1 MEFNENHQVP
11 TTKKKKLDYC
21 HIRTLEASFEAAS
34 GRFGTYNFRE
44 YFARKVRHKFDR
56 QLPAILGTSSTHS
69 VMGVVDE
76 ERLANAD
83 GTTRDKLLDWWQSSL
98 DELAVLER
106 ASIMNRLFEAPH
118 LVVEQAPNF
127 GSSPAHKTSENPAD
141 PLSKPK
147 A

>member
-1 MEFNENHQVP
+1 MLVRLPGRLSGQ
-11 TTKKKKLDYC
+11 

-44 YFARKVRHKFDR
+44 YFGRKVRHKFDR
-56 QLPAILGTSSTHS
+56 ELPTILGGTSSAHS
-69 VMGVVDE
+69 GKGVVDE

-83 GTTRDKLLDWWQSSL
+83 GTTKDKLLQWWQSSL

-106 ASIMNRLFEAPH
+106 ASIMNRLFEAPQ
-118 LVVEQAPNF
+118 LVVEKAPNF
-127 GSSPAHKTSENPAD
+127 ASSPAHKTSENPAD